1 MSTPAVVTAAAAG
14 HAAAAS
20 AASAAAGAPPLLQ
33 VQGLGK
39 RFGGLTAL
47 DGVSFNVPAG
57 SIVGV
62 MGANGAG
69 KTTLFSLIAGNARP
83 GSGDILL
90 NGRSIVGLRPDQV
103 CRLGVARAFQIVKP
117 FPALTV
123 RENLRTAALFGLAGH
138 RSAASA
144 DAATQPVLAE
154 LGLAD
159 VADRPAST
167 LTLSGQKRLEIAR
180 AVATG
185 AQLVMLD
192 EVMAGLT
199 PTEVQQM
206 LATLRQLQ
214 ASRGLTLLV
223 IEHVMKALMALCSRI
238 VVLHHGQL
246 IAEGT
251 PAEIGDNPQVLSV
264 YFGGS
269 L

>member
-1 MSTPAVVTAAAAG
+1 MTA
-14 HAAAAS
+14 
-20 AASAAAGAPPLLQ
+20 LLE
-33 VQGLGK
+33 VRNVGK
-39 RFGGLTAL
+39 RFGGLIAL
-47 DGVSFNVPAG
+47 DGVSFDVTEG

-83 GSGDILL
+83 SSGEIRYA
-90 NGRSIVGLRPDQV
+90 GRSLVGLRPDEV
-103 CRLGVARAFQIVKP
+103 CRLGVARTFQIVKP

-123 RENLRTAALFGLAGH
+123 LENLRTAAMFGQAQH
-138 RSAASA
+138 RTAASA
-144 DAATQPVLAE
+144 DAASQAVLQD

-159 VADRPAST
+159 MAHQRAST

-180 AVATG
+180 ALASG
-185 AQLVMLD
+185 AKLVMLD

-206 LATLRQLQ
+206 LQTLQRLHE
-214 ASRGLTLLV
+214 SRKLTLLV
-223 IEHVMKALMALCSRI
+223 IEHVMKALMALCEHI

-246 IAEGT
+246 IAQGT
-251 PAEIGDNPQVLSV
+251 PEQIGNDPRVQSV

>member
-1 MSTPAVVTAAAAG
+1 MSA
-14 HAAAAS
+14 
-20 AASAAAGAPPLLQ
+20 LLEVRQ
-33 VQGLGK
+33 LGK

-47 DGVSFNVPAG
+47 DGVSFDVAEG

-83 GSGDILL
+83 SAGEIRYA
-90 NGRSIVGLRPDQV
+90 GRSLAGLRPDEV
-103 CRLGVARAFQIVKP
+103 CRLGVARTFQIVKP

-123 RENLRTAALFGLAGH
+123 MENLRTAAMFGRARH
-138 RSAASA
+138 RTAASA
-144 DAATQPVLAE
+144 DAAALPVLQD
-154 LGLAD
+154 LGLAEM
-159 VADRPAST
+159 AHQPAHT

-185 AQLVMLD
+185 AKLVMLD

-206 LATLRQLQ
+206 LQTLRRLH
-214 ASRGLTLLV
+214 RGRKLTLLV
-223 IEHVMKALMALCSRI
+223 IEHVMKALMALCERI

-246 IAEGT
+246 IAQGT
-251 PAEIGDNPQVLSV
+251 PAQIGSDPQVQSV
-264 YFGGS
+264 YFGAS